1 MLFCDEGTD
10 IKCVCVCVR
19 ACSGSPMVTVQVH
32 HPPEAMVKIHQVVKV
47 TSGSETVVRS
57 SGISGSHGH
66 SATFVADRTEATP
79 ARVQAQTFRGDSI
92 YTEAS
97 GFKYCFR
104 EVRNGQVRNTHQTDA
119 NHTCTAPPHAAN
131 QASV

>member
-1 MLFCDEGTD
+1 MKVQVLNMCM
-10 IKCVCVCVR
+10 CV
-19 ACSGSPMVTVQVH
+19 CSGSPMVTVRVH

-57 SGISGSHGH
+57 SGLSGSHGNSSH
-66 SATFVADRTEATP
+66 SSTFVADRAEVTP
-79 ARVQAQTFRGDSI
+79 VRVQAQTFRGDSI

-104 EVRNGQVRNTHQTDA
+104 EVRNGQVRSTHQTDTE
-119 NHTCTAPPHAAN
+119 HTCTAPQRSTS